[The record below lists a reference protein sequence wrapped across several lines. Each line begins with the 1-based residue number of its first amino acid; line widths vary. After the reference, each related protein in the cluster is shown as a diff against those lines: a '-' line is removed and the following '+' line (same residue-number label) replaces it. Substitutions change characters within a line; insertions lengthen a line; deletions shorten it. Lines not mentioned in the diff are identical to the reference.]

1 MRRLA
6 LFLCALAGAVLV
18 QAFIRMV
25 VAPGR
30 RTATAGRDESGQ
42 EIGDWENEGGSLA
55 VAGGTHGSA
64 VPETSKPAS
73 AAGRSPREPKFEYAP
88 GEEPRPREGE
98 PTGWSHGELL

>member
-55 VAGGTHGSA
+55 VSSLGAGSLGAGSLA
-64 VPETSKPAS
+64 VSSRRDSEGG
-73 AAGRSPREPKFEYAP
+73 AG
-88 GEEPRPREGE
+88 
-98 PTGWSHGELL
+98 